1 MAENAENQTQTQTTE
16 NPQPQNPAP
25 QLPENPN
32 VASAELAKRLE
43 ILERELK
50 EARAEAAKRRTENKT
65 LAQEA
70 EVKKTLEQ
78 RLAELEKAHQ
88 EAQAKALQAERK
100 AALVGKVVDPEAAL
114 ALLTDQYIGED
125 GEIKLEEFLK
135 RYPFLKPQAPR
146 ELGGPSNPATGPH
159 GNGAYANLEAA
170 VKAGDPAAINAAL
183 DVLLGRK

>member
-1 MAENAENQTQTQTTE
+1 MAENAENQIPTTE

-25 QLPENPN
+25 QPPENANAVP
-32 VASAELAKRLE
+32 AELAKRLE

-70 EVKKTLEQ
+70 EAKKTLEQ

-125 GEIKLEEFLK
+125 GSIKLDEFLQ
-135 RYPFLKPQAPR
+135 RYPFLKTQQPPR
-146 ELGGPSNPATGPH
+146 DVGGPSNPGSSVQPL
-159 GNGAYANLEAA
+159 ANLEAA
-170 VKAGDPAAINAAL
+170 LKSGDPAAINAAF
-183 DVLLGRK
+183 DTALGKKR

>member
-1 MAENAENQTQTQTTE
+1 MAENAENQIPTTE

-25 QLPENPN
+25 QPPENPN
-32 VASAELAKRLE
+32 AAPDELAKRLE

-50 EARAEAAKRRTENKT
+50 EARAEAAKRRTENKA

-70 EVKKTLEQ
+70 EAKKTLEQ

-100 AALVGKVVDPEAAL
+100 AALVGKVVDPDAAL
-114 ALLTDQYIGED
+114 ALLTDQFVGEG

-146 ELGGPSNPATGPH
+146 ELGGPSNP
-159 GNGAYANLEAA
+159 GASQSPLANLEAA
-170 VKAGDPAAINAAL
+170 LKSGDFAAINAAF
-183 DVLLGRK
+183 DTALGKKR

>member
-1 MAENAENQTQTQTTE
+1 MADNAENQTQPTE

-65 LAQEA
+65 LSQEA
-70 EVKKTLEQ
+70 EAKKTLEQ

-100 AALVGKVVDPEAAL
+100 ASLVGKVVDPEAAL
-114 ALLTDQYIGED
+114 MLLTDQFIGED
-125 GEIKLEEFLK
+125 GSIKLDEFLQ
-135 RYPFLKPQAPR
+135 RFDFLKPPAR
-146 ELGGPSNPATGPH
+146 TVGGPSNPGLSAQPL
-159 GNGAYANLEAA
+159 ASLEAIL
-170 VKAGDPAAINAAL
+170 KSGSNDSAAINAAFDAAL
-183 DVLLGRK
+183 PTKG